1 MRRSGLAARL
11 LVLGIVAALVVAGI
25 GGWWLR
31 GNLHDVVT
39 RSFEQRVLAQADR
52 IAARIV
58 VDADG
63 HAQFD
68 DPRAADEFTRIFS
81 GWYWQVD
88 GGPAPLRSRSLW
100 DAGLDTTPAP
110 EATGAALLRATGP
123 RGESLLGLA
132 RPLSSTAP
140 LVLRVFGPADDVD
153 RERQRID
160 HVLAAT
166 LLALVGALALTT
178 FVQVRLGLRPL
189 ARLRDAIAAIRDG
202 SRERVGE
209 GYGSDLDPLAREL
222 DDVLARSARVI
233 ARARGHAA
241 DLAHALKKPLAVLE
255 ADAGGP
261 SDVAAPVVRAQTCDM
276 VRLIDRHLARAGSG
290 AGERRRLDVG
300 ERVAALVTLLA
311 KLHEGRGLSWEDTTP
326 SGLYWRGEP
335 TDFEEMLGNL
345 LDNAGKWARSRV
357 TVRARGGPERLEI
370 AIEDDGPGLDDDQL
384 ARIARRGTRFDE
396 RVEGSGLGLAITR
409 DIAET
414 YGGSLTFSRGAEGGL
429 HVNLGLP
436 A

>member
-1 MRRSGLAARL
+1 MARSGLAARL
-11 LVLGIVAALVVAGI
+11 LVLGIAAALVVAGI

-52 IAARIV
+52 IAARLV
-58 VDADG
+58 VDANG
-63 HAQFD
+63 HAQSD

-88 GGPAPLRSRSLW
+88 GGAVPLRSRSLW
-100 DAGLDTTPAP
+100 DASLAP
-110 EATGAALLRATGP
+110 PVAPRGGAVLLRSTGP
-123 RGESLLGLA
+123 RGEALLGLE
-132 RPLSSTAP
+132 RPLPSTAP

-166 LLALVGALALTT
+166 LLVLVGALALTT

-189 ARLRDAIAAIRDG
+189 ARLRDAVAAIRDG

-209 GYGSDLDPLAREL
+209 GYGHDLDPLAREL

-255 ADAGGP
+255 ADAGGCR
-261 SDVAAPVVRAQTCDM
+261 DVAAPLVRDQTRDM

-300 ERVAALVTLLA
+300 ERLAALVALME
-311 KLHEGRGLSWEDTTP
+311 KLHDARGLAWHDATP
-326 SGLYWRGEP
+326 QGLYWRGEP

-345 LDNAGKWARSRV
+345 LDNAGKWARSSV
-357 TVRARGGPERLEI
+357 TVHARIDGDRLDI
-370 AIEDDGPGLDDDQL
+370 DIDDDGPGLDDDQL

-414 YGGSLTFSRGAEGGL
+414 YGGSLAFGRSPEGGL
-429 HVNLGLP
+429 RVNLGLP